1 MKILGYKINTYTTIV
16 IILVVITFVF
26 MYNNLFIVEGL
37 SSNPEIKTGKRFVP
51 IVIPPPIKQDP
62 ALSYAPRDVTAP
74 LGVTIEV

>member
-1 MKILGYKINTYTTIV
+1 
-16 IILVVITFVF
+16 

-62 ALSYAPRDVTAP
+62 ALSYAPRDVKAP